1 MDDRAADIGGQ
12 WCIRGGRA
20 KGYDGR
26 LMDESPAPDEH
37 LSRLMARA
45 QQGDSD
51 AYITLLR
58 AITPRIRQLV
68 RAKRAFLGDSVVED
82 VVQEVLLSVH
92 TVRAT
97 YDPARPLMPWL
108 SAIVRHRLAD
118 AGRRY
123 VRQGAHEIGV
133 DDLDVTFQASAA
145 NSREDTFG
153 DPDALAQAIQAL
165 PPGQRQAVE
174 LLKLRELSLKEASA
188 LTGISIG
195 ALKIA
200 THRAIASLRRALQ
213 GTDDE

>member
-45 QQGDSD
+45 QHGDSN
-51 AYITLLR
+51 AYVTLLR

-97 YDPARPLMPWL
+97 YDPARPFMPWL
-108 SAIVRHRLAD
+108 SAIVRHRLAGGGGGD
-118 AGRRY
+118 GW
-123 VRQGAHEIGV
+123 QGAARG
-133 DDLDVTFQASAA
+133 
-145 NSREDTFG
+145 G
-153 DPDALAQAIQAL
+153 GGGP
-165 PPGQRQAVE
+165 
-174 LLKLRELSLKEASA
+174 
-188 LTGISIG
+188 
-195 ALKIA
+195 
-200 THRAIASLRRALQ
+200 HR
-213 GTDDE
+213 